1 MKLLFKQ
8 RLFSWLDSYD
18 IYDENGDVIFEVK
31 GELSWGHKLKIY
43 DKNGVHVGTVKEE
56 IFTFLSKFNL
66 YLYDQYVGQIK
77 KEFTFFKPSFIL
89 DCNNWY
95 VEGDFFEWDYQI
107 IDDQDN
113 VVAVIDKQLFNF
125 TDTYQLEI
133 FNSKDAIYVLMIA
146 LAIDAQKCSRNRN

>member
-43 DKNGVHVGTVKEE
+43 DKNGMPVGTVKEKMV
-56 IFTFLSKFNL
+56 TFLPKFKL
-66 YLYDQYVGQIK
+66 YLYDQYVGELK
-77 KEFTFFKPSFIL
+77 KELTFFKPSFIL
-89 DCNNWY
+89 ACNNWY
-95 VEGDFFEWDYQI
+95 VEGDFLEWDYQI
-107 IDDQDN
+107 IDDHNN
-113 VVAVIDKQLFNF
+113 VVAVINKQLFNL

-133 FNSKDAIYVLMIA
+133 FNPNDAICVLMIV